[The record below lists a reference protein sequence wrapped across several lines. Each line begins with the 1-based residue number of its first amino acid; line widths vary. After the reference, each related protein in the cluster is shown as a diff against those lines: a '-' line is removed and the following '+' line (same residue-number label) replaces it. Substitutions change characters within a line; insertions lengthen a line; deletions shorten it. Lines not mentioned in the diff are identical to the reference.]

1 MRLEREILTGR
12 DAVVLPW
19 KSILASVLCV
29 LTFGFG
35 GSLSAQTT
43 SQSLE
48 RSNQNYRSYYQSG
61 QIADRSS
68 FRERLGTNE
77 SVSRQDVKTEQPRRP
92 TSASDIWNAF
102 LFGSLQPRTAAPKF
116 AFSRKASN
124 DDYRATHSN
133 RRPNRVLDNK
143 PSQSV
148 YSPSENER
156 LAAMKQAG
164 ESLVAPNGNGAA
176 NAIGRNGV
184 AFNQDESYATD
195 NRAAR
200 RASNVSSAEERRRR
214 IAELNAVLDARAQG
228 VQLASYAEGNVSDA
242 FNDEEGT
249 IARAERSTIR
259 QTSGIERRSRRSS
272 QSVVRDENADETE
285 VLPVRPQ
292 ALRLSPR
299 VFLSTEVVQLPRP
312 GALVEETPD
321 GNALNE
327 DALVKATSKE
337 EKIPEIEPLK
347 EEKEVVEY
355 EIPTFNSQNERNDD
369 GAQVEAVAPTPL
381 TSAPLPPTPLPLK
394 SERNNSESRVLR
406 SKASFIDPRLL

>member
-19 KSILASVLCV
+19 KNILASVLCV
-29 LTFGFG
+29 LTLGGFG
-35 GSLSAQTT
+35 GRLSAQTT

-48 RSNQNYRSYYQSG
+48 RTNQNYRSCYQSG

-77 SVSRQDVKTEQPRRP
+77 SVSRQDVETEQPRRP

-124 DDYRATHSN
+124 DDYRATRSN
-133 RRPNRVLDNK
+133 RRPNRALDNK

-148 YSPSENER
+148 YSQSENER

-164 ESLVAPNGNGAA
+164 ESLVAPNGNDAA

-184 AFNQDESYATD
+184 AFNQDESYAAD

-249 IARAERSTIR
+249 IARVERSTIR
-259 QTSGIERRSRRSS
+259 QTSGVERRSRRSS
-272 QSVVRDENADETE
+272 QGVVHDENADETE

-292 ALRLSPR
+292 ALRLSSR

-312 GALVEETPD
+312 GALVEGTPD

-347 EEKEVVEY
+347 EEKDVVY
-355 EIPTFNSQNERNDD
+355 DVPTFNSQSDQRNAN
-369 GAQVEAVAPTPL
+369 AQVEAVAPLP
-381 TSAPLPPTPLPLK
+381 SAPKPLPLK
-394 SERNNSESRVLR
+394 SERNESESRVLR